1 MVSDATELDG
11 VLELVVPEN
20 LSADRVL
27 PGILHKHLALVALAA
42 HADDAGREACDELV
56 HQRRGHRLQQLDV
69 RQQAVRGDVD
79 VLDRH
84 RGHLGHQHAPD
95 GVGDRRVHPDQVEL
109 ARGVRQAC
117 DDELEPLAERG
128 EREGVRLA
136 RVMQG
141 KVAAGSLAML
151 PLGCEDDGS
160 SISMAFS
167 GADAAAAA
175 SALDERL
182 EPLDGIV
189 KRVGGGAQV
198 CASAGES
205 RGGAPVAASCVV
217 SSGRGSKRDREPK
230 ASGAAAAEASCA
242 TFGSGVRRC
251 AAEPKKNP
259 SRRSLKEAAKVSD
272 LIEHTDLNPE
282 IPVLQALSH
291 ELANGHAGRLLA
303 TSHPST
309 FSFSHCIDTALRI
322 TPPPMEGIN
331 ADTKLESLTDAQR
344 LELAEK
350 VRAESTAGQPLISS
364 VEPIEVL
371 EHEYA
376 NNDAFLG
383 KIQWLKEAG
392 FIETKELNEHA
403 LVEAMNDAEQSNSIV
418 VYLRLLTSAFLKLNA
433 DEYTP
438 FLFSLDTHTDAA
450 APDMQSFCANHVEA
464 IGKEADHVQITALSR
479 ALKVSLDV
487 AYLSPAQAPPATP
500 LDEDFPA
507 EQIQSSEHN
516 AQSSNSIPVPGN
528 EAASRRHA
536 ADNPNRCDV
545 VRFEVEG
552 GQITEIGTMLL
563 RPGHYDLLVQAPTP
577 ASPEPEIPA
586 ILST

>member
-1 MVSDATELDG
+1 
-11 VLELVVPEN
+11 
-20 LSADRVL
+20 
-27 PGILHKHLALVALAA
+27 
-42 HADDAGREACDELV
+42 
-56 HQRRGHRLQQLDV
+56 
-69 RQQAVRGDVD
+69 
-79 VLDRH
+79 
-84 RGHLGHQHAPD
+84 
-95 GVGDRRVHPDQVEL
+95 
-109 ARGVRQAC
+109 
-117 DDELEPLAERG
+117 
-128 EREGVRLA
+128 
-136 RVMQG
+136 
-141 KVAAGSLAML
+141 
-151 PLGCEDDGS
+151 
-160 SISMAFS
+160 
-167 GADAAAAA
+167 
-175 SALDERL
+175 
-182 EPLDGIV
+182 
-189 KRVGGGAQV
+189 
-198 CASAGES
+198 
-205 RGGAPVAASCVV
+205 
-217 SSGRGSKRDREPK
+217 
-230 ASGAAAAEASCA
+230 
-242 TFGSGVRRC
+242 
-251 AAEPKKNP
+251 
-259 SRRSLKEAAKVSD
+259 
-272 LIEHTDLNPE
+272 
-282 IPVLQALSH
+282 
-291 ELANGHAGRLLA
+291 
-303 TSHPST
+303 
-309 FSFSHCIDTALRI
+309 
-322 TPPPMEGIN
+322 MEGIN

-392 FIETKELNEHA
+392 FIGIRRAKGDGDCFYRAFAFAFIYKLMTMNDRPMHHFTVKHVDSTLQLLKDAGYDESVYTDFYEPLRNLLNRMYSTDPETKELNEHA